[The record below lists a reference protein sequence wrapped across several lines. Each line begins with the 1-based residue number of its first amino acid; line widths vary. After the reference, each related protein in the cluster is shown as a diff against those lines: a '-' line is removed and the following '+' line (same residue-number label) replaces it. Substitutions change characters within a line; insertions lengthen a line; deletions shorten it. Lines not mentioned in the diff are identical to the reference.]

1 MMGDLVGLNLYDGI
15 FLGTYNQKNGKPYND
30 GLAKILIGPRG
41 SLVTEFMEDGI
52 RPNVE
57 LAYGI
62 VGRPEDA
69 SLGRFHWESW
79 VIEGP
84 VVNQSTLAAIAENNP
99 VGHAVTE
106 GKPFTFSSGMTY
118 RRAPSGAVVQYP
130 LSDGSPVFMTPT
142 RFKAFTKSA
151 IR

>member
-1 MMGDLVGLNLYDGI
+1 
-15 FLGTYNQKNGKPYND
+15 
-30 GLAKILIGPRG
+30 
-41 SLVTEFMEDGI
+41 MEDGI

-69 SLGRFHWESW
+69 SLVDFTGGW
-79 VIEGP
+79 VIEGEQ
-84 VVNQSTLAAIAENNP
+84 VVNHSTLAAIAENNP

-118 RRAPSGAVVQYP
+118 RRAPSGAVVEYP
-130 LSDGSPVFMTPT
+130 LSDGSPVFMTLT
-142 RFKAFTKSA
+142 RFKAFTKRLS
-151 IR
+151 